1 MASHVGNRAMRPG
14 KARATPAAVVR
25 WSSTS
30 ATASSYV
37 DLESSRQ
44 GKDRP
49 CCTNQQSSLS
59 RSQKTRWSISWGNWS
74 RSTVC
79 VSSISILATGITIS
93 FSREPHPSSR
103 GIHCEESF
111 TLWVIHH
118 QRALV
123 ALARAAKVALGFH
136 HPSKE
141 SFRGFIAERP
151 IACSAAKHAIFPLCP
166 LLRHRR
172 GVHCIPGYRA
182 PDVAK
187 GMSLHQYR

>member
-79 VSSISILATGITIS
+79 VSSISILATGITHS
-93 FSREPHPSSR
+93 FSREPHPSLR
-103 GIHCEESF
+103 GIQCEESF

-141 SFRGFIAERP
+141 SFGDLLLNARSLVLP
-151 IACSAAKHAIFPLCP
+151 PSALFFPLCP

-182 PDVAK
+182 PDVTK

>member
-79 VSSISILATGITIS
+79 VSSISILATGITHFVQQGTAPLVKGNS
-93 FSREPHPSSR
+93 LRRELHALGDPSSKSVGCSCSGR
-103 GIHCEESF
+103 EGCFGFPSF
-111 TLWVIHH
+111 V
-118 QRALV
+118 
-123 ALARAAKVALGFH
+123 
-136 HPSKE
+136 
-141 SFRGFIAERP
+141 ER
-151 IACSAAKHAIFPLCP
+151 
-166 LLRHRR
+166 
-172 GVHCIPGYRA
+172 
-182 PDVAK
+182 
-187 GMSLHQYR
+187 